1 MKLTLGFAAGFALG
15 YWVGNTT
22 PDERRAKLDD
32 AWKGVRDNPR
42 LHRVADTVA
51 EDARRL
57 GDAVEQRIVTTADG
71 AVQAVA
77 GTVEPDKA
85 TSGKTGSA
93 RPNGGTRSATN

>member
-15 YWVGNTT
+15 YWVGTTT
-22 PDERRAKLDD
+22 PDERRSKLDD

-77 GTVEPDKA
+77 GTVEPGKA
-85 TSGKTGSA
+85 GAA
-93 RPNGGTRSATN
+93 RPNGGSRNAKS